1 MTGCARHLPED
12 RLFDCYI
19 AERSGESWDPL
30 AADHLS
36 ACHDCGVRYG
46 ELSRFMD
53 GLRAEAEAETD
64 AIFTPEQLRLQQQ
77 HIANRIEHLG
87 HPARV
92 LSFPVRL
99 VHRHLA
105 RHASR
110 IAPRWAAAAAAAG
123 VFVGVGAGVVFDSR
137 ARVVPAPMTIAR
149 PARVEPQTVA
159 VSSPGPLV
167 DDDAFLSEIE
177 AAIGGSHNQ
186 ELLPFDALTPR
197 VQEIGRRFP

>member
-1 MTGCARHLPED
+1 VTDRARHLHED

-19 AERSGESWDPL
+19 AERSGGGLDRPE
-30 AADHLS
+30 ADHLS

-46 ELSRFMD
+46 EFSRFMD

-64 AIFTPEQLRLQQQ
+64 AIFTPEQLRRQQQ
-77 HIANRIEHLG
+77 QIAKRIEHLG

-99 VHRHLA
+99 VHRHLTH
-105 RHASR
+105 HASR

-137 ARVVPAPMTIAR
+137 ARVKPAPMTIAR
-149 PARVEPQTVA
+149 PARIAPQAVA
-159 VSSPGPLV
+159 VSSSGPLI
-167 DDDAFLSEIE
+167 DDDAFLSEIDST
-177 AAIGGSHNQ
+177 IGGSHNQ

-197 VQEIGRRFP
+197 VHEIGRRFP

>member
-1 MTGCARHLPED
+1 VTGLARHLHED
-12 RLFDCYI
+12 RLFDCYV
-19 AERSGESWDPL
+19 AERSGEDLSRT
-30 AADHLS
+30 AAEHLS
-36 ACHDCGVRYG
+36 ACHDCGVRYR

-64 AIFTPEQLRLQQQ
+64 AVFTPEQLRLQQQ
-77 HIANRIEHLG
+77 HIAKRIEHLG

-99 VHRHLA
+99 VHRHLT

-137 ARVVPAPMTIAR
+137 ARVRPAPMTIAR
-149 PARVEPQTVA
+149 PARIEPQAVA
-159 VSSPGPLV
+159 VSNPVPLV

>member
-1 MTGCARHLPED
+1 MTDRARHLHED

-19 AERSGESWDPL
+19 AERSGESFDQP

-36 ACHDCGVRYG
+36 ACHDCGIRYG

-53 GLRAEAEAETD
+53 GLRAEAAAETD
-64 AIFTPEQLRLQQQ
+64 AIFTPERLRLQQQ
-77 HIANRIEHLG
+77 HIAKRIEHLG

-99 VHRHLA
+99 VHRHLT

-123 VFVGVGAGVVFDSR
+123 VFVGAGAGVVFDSR
-137 ARVVPAPMTIAR
+137 ARVMPAPMTIAR
-149 PARVEPQTVA
+149 PPRAEPQAVA
-159 VSSPGPLV
+159 VSSPGPLI
-167 DDDAFLSEIE
+167 DDDAFLSEID

-197 VQEIGRRFP
+197 VQEIARRLQ

>member
-1 MTGCARHLPED
+1 VTARARHLHED

-19 AERSGESWDPL
+19 AERSGERLDQP

-36 ACHDCGVRYG
+36 ACRDCGVRYG

-64 AIFTPEQLRLQQQ
+64 AVFTPEQLRVQQQ
-77 HIANRIEHLG
+77 LIAKRIEHLG

-99 VHRHLA
+99 VHRHLT

-149 PARVEPQTVA
+149 PARFEPQTVA

>member
-1 MTGCARHLPED
+1 MTGRARHLHED

-19 AERSGESWDPL
+19 AERSGESFDQP

-36 ACHDCGVRYG
+36 ACHDCGVRYR

-64 AIFTPEQLRLQQQ
+64 AIFTPERLRLQQQ
-77 HIANRIEHLG
+77 QITKRIEHLG

-99 VHRHLA
+99 VHRHLT

-137 ARVVPAPMTIAR
+137 ARVMPAPMTIAR
-149 PARVEPQTVA
+149 PARIAPQAVA
-159 VSSPGPLV
+159 VSRPGPLI
-167 DDDAFLSEIE
+167 DDDAFLSEID
-177 AAIGGSHNQ
+177 AAIGASHNQ
-186 ELLPFDALTPR
+186 ELLPLDALTPR
-197 VQEIGRRFP
+197 VHEIGRRFR

>member
-1 MTGCARHLPED
+1 VTNRARHLHED

-19 AERSGESWDPL
+19 AARSGESFDQP

-53 GLRAEAEAETD
+53 GLRAEAAAETD
-64 AIFTPEQLRLQQQ
+64 AIFTPERLRLQQQ
-77 HIANRIEHLG
+77 HIAKQIGHLG

-99 VHRHLA
+99 VHRHLT

-123 VFVGVGAGVVFDSR
+123 VFVGAGAGVVFDSR
-137 ARVVPAPMTIAR
+137 ARVTPAAMTIAR
-149 PARVEPQTVA
+149 PARVEPQAVA
-159 VSSPGPLV
+159 VSSPGPLI
-167 DDDAFLSEIE
+167 DDDAFLSEID

-197 VQEIGRRFP
+197 VQEIARRLP

>member
-1 MTGCARHLPED
+1 MTNRARHLHED

-19 AERSGESWDPL
+19 AERSGERFDQP

-36 ACHDCGVRYG
+36 ACHDCGVRYD

-53 GLRAEAEAETD
+53 GLRAEAAAETD
-64 AIFTPEQLRLQQQ
+64 AIFTPERLRLQQQ
-77 HIANRIEHLG
+77 HIAKRIEHLG

-92 LSFPVRL
+92 LSFPARL
-99 VHRHLA
+99 VHRHLT

-123 VFVGVGAGVVFDSR
+123 VFVGAGAGVVFDSR
-137 ARVVPAPMTIAR
+137 ARVTPAPMTIAR
-149 PARVEPQTVA
+149 PARVETQAVA
-159 VSSPGPLV
+159 VSSPGPLI
-167 DDDAFLSEIE
+167 DDDAFLSEID

-197 VQEIGRRFP
+197 VQEIARRLP

>member
-1 MTGCARHLPED
+1 VTGRARHHLHED
-12 RLFDCYI
+12 RLFECYI
-19 AERSGESWDPL
+19 AERSGESVDQA

-36 ACHDCGVRYG
+36 ACHDCGVRYR

-53 GLRAEAEAETD
+53 RLRAEAEAETD
-64 AIFTPEQLRLQQQ
+64 AIFTPEQLRFQQQ
-77 HIANRIEHLG
+77 QIARRIKHLG

-99 VHRHLA
+99 VHRHLT

-110 IAPRWAAAAAAAG
+110 IAPRWAAAAAAVG
-123 VFVGVGAGVVFDSR
+123 VFIGIGAGVVFDSR
-137 ARVVPAPMTIAR
+137 GRVMPAPMTISR
-149 PARVEPQTVA
+149 PARIEPQALA
-159 VSSPGPLV
+159 VSSPGPLI
-167 DDDAFLSEIE
+167 DDEAFLSQIE
-177 AAIGGSHNQ
+177 AAIGSHNQ

>member
-1 MTGCARHLPED
+1 VTGRACHLHED
-12 RLFDCYI
+12 CLFDCYV
-19 AERSGESWDPL
+19 AERSGEQFEGT
-30 AADHLS
+30 AAEHLS
-36 ACHDCGVRYG
+36 ACPDCGARYR

-64 AIFTPEQLRLQQQ
+64 AVFTPEQLRLQQQ
-77 HIANRIEHLG
+77 HIANRIEHLD

-99 VHRHLA
+99 VHHHLT

-123 VFVGVGAGVVFDSR
+123 VFVGIGAGVVFDSR
-137 ARVVPAPMTIAR
+137 ARVMPAPMTIAR
-149 PARVEPQTVA
+149 PARFQPKTVA

-167 DDDAFLSEIE
+167 DDDAFLSEIDE
-177 AAIGGSHNQ
+177 AIGESRNQ

-197 VQEIGRRFP
+197 VQEIGSRLR

>member
-1 MTGCARHLPED
+1 VTGCARHLPED
-12 RLFDCYI
+12 RLLDCYI
-19 AERSGESWDPL
+19 AERSGESFDQPT
-30 AADHLS
+30 AEHLS
-36 ACHDCGVRYG
+36 ACDDCGVRYG

-53 GLRAEAEAETD
+53 RLRAEAEAETD
-64 AIFTPEQLRLQQQ
+64 GIFTPEQLRLQQQ
-77 HIANRIEHLG
+77 HIAKRIEHLG

-110 IAPRWAAAAAAAG
+110 VAPRWAAAAAAAG
-123 VFVGVGAGVVFDSR
+123 VFVGVGAGLVFDPR
-137 ARVVPAPMTIAR
+137 ARVEPAPMTIAR

-159 VSSPGPLV
+159 VSSPGALV
-167 DDDAFLSEIE
+167 DDDAFLSEID
-177 AAIGGSHNQ
+177 AAVGGSHNQ

-197 VQEIGRRFP
+197 MQEIGRRLP